1 MMAKMTIDGKTQL
14 IGLIGWPVSHS
25 FSPAMH
31 NAAAVALGLN
41 WIYVPLP
48 VHPQD
53 LQSAVLGM
61 PALGFKG
68 INVTVPH
75 KQTVMPFLNSIE
87 QGARIIGAVNT
98 IVANPI
104 SLMQQDTWHLVG
116 HNTDWLGFLADLD
129 SLEVNINQRNC
140 LVLGAGGSAR
150 AVVYGLAQAGAN
162 VHVLTRRIVQAGQLA
177 ADFADVA
184 QVQVDSLTALRSLIT
199 GLKTPLIIN
208 TTPLGMIP
216 EVDRTIWPDSVP
228 FPAGAFVYDLVYNPL
243 ETRFMRQA
251 QAAGCKTSNGLG
263 MLVHQGAIAFELWT
277 GQKPSIPVMKKALES
292 VRG

>member
-129 SLEVNINQRNC
+129 SLEVNINQRDC

-162 VHVLTRRIVQAGQLA
+162 VHVLTRRIVQARQLA